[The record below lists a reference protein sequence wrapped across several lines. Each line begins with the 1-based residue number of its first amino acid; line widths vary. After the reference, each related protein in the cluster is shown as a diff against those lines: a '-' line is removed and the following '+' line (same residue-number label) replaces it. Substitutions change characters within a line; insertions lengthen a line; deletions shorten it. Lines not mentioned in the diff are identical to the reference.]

1 MNPTAIPKPFG
12 SFFVGL
18 YGWLLT
24 LFSGMILFDILT
36 SRLIP
41 ETARISSEISDFLLL
56 IGFFVLAA
64 AVLALVFSLLTPVRS
79 LLIIS
84 LGLILLE
91 FVLPVALSPFSQDP
105 TVQAVGPWLRF
116 LPVSAASILALIG
129 IYRYN
134 Q

>member
-24 LFSGMILFDILT
+24 LFSGMIFFDILT

-41 ETARISSEISDFLLL
+41 ESARISSEISDFLLL

-64 AVLALVFSLLTPVRS
+64 AVLALAFSLLTRVRT

-84 LGLILLE
+84 FGLILLE
-91 FVLPVALSPFSQDP
+91 FVLPVLLSPFSQSP
-105 TVQAVGPWLRF
+105 IVQAAGPWLRI
-116 LPVSAASILALIG
+116 LPINAASILALMG

-134 Q
+134 R